1 MKYVIVFTALLLT
14 MIFAACSKDKGG
26 GGANPYNGY
35 AQGPYA
41 PGYNPY
47 CGQGQ
52 IPAVPYNN
60 YYQGQPV
67 QNVNCYNQ
75 NQFGGMNPY
84 YMGYGYGYN
93 TIQFVGTCDF
103 RLPGP
108 QCPPGYY
115 CQPIGLASQGVC
127 AGGYY

>member
-1 MKYVIVFTALLLT
+1 

-26 GGANPYNGY
+26 GGANPYNNGY
-35 AQGPYA
+35 GPYA
-41 PGYNPY
+41 AGSNPY

-52 IPAVPYNN
+52 VPAVPYNN

-75 NQFGGMNPY
+75 NQFSGMNPY

-103 RLPGP
+103 RVPGA